1 MKGRTMSSRPRL
13 VVEVFEHVNYQG
25 RKITLIDSQTNTSLI
40 GVQDIISSIKIYKGP
55 SFNAS
60 PNYKAIFH
68 EHFNFQGRRLVLAP
82 GFYPN
87 IHEIPYNF
95 GDAISSISF
104 SPAAHPTPPEYG
116 SVPIIIEVF
125 RDIDFSGQRSVI
137 LRDVGS
143 MFEIGMN
150 DVISSIRIQRG
161 PNFPF
166 SGCQVIFYEH
176 VNFEGRR
183 INIDLGSR
191 EFQRSIRNLRS
202 LAHSQ
207 SFSDIISSIKIVPLG
222 VFRVLIV
229 IGDNLSGEPAV
240 LESLTVLEGL
250 EFQYTTVKINDNP
263 DNRGDPN
270 NAIKLSSLVL
280 SNYDIIWFT
289 WNAPGHDGEYFV
301 EDADDAIKEFVRKG
315 GIVWASAMDNN
326 IVPADGVHNPEP
338 VWRGDWLPVDRHPI
352 TITNSDDSNV
362 NITEDG
368 QRTGMFTWPHK
379 VDVDNLVTD
388 DHWVTSDP
396 SYRKLAV
403 REDNNDA
410 VSILLPWGEGY
421 YVGFAIDTR
430 DAHRTAVA
438 RPLMENILC
447 YLANLAWQTSPRQ
460 PLKGRHSRTNINNE
474 IIFQ

>member
-1 MKGRTMSSRPRL
+1 MASRPRL

-25 RKITLIDSQTNTSLI
+25 RKITLIESIPNTIEI
-40 GVQDIISSIKIYKGP
+40 GAQDVISSVKIYKGP
-55 SFNAS
+55 SFSAS

-68 EHFNFQGRRLVLAP
+68 EHVSYQGRRLVLAP

-95 GDAISSISF
+95 GDAISSIGF

-125 RDIDFSGQRSVI
+125 RDNDFSGQRSVI
-137 LRDVGS
+137 LRDVSS

-166 SGCQVIFYEH
+166 SGCHVILYEH

-183 INIDLGSR
+183 INLDLNSR
-191 EFQRSIRNLRS
+191 QYQQAIRNLRA
-202 LAHSQ
+202 LPHSQ

-229 IGDNLSGEPAV
+229 VGDNLTGEPAV
-240 LESLTVLEGL
+240 LESLTTLEGL
-250 EFQYTTVKINDNP
+250 VFQYTTVKINDNP
-263 DNRGDPN
+263 DNRGDPK
-270 NAIKLSSLVL
+270 NAIKLSSINL
-280 SNYDIIWFT
+280 SNFDVIWFT

-301 EDADDAIKEFVRKG
+301 EDADDAIKDFVRKG

-326 IVPADGVHNPEP
+326 IVPPDGVHNPEP
-338 VWRGDWLPVDRHPI
+338 IWRGDWLPVDRHPI
-352 TITNSDDSNV
+352 TITNSEDSNV
-362 NITEDG
+362 TITEDG

-379 VDVDNLVTD
+379 INVDGLVTD
-388 DHWVTSDP
+388 DHWVTNDG

-403 REDNNDA
+403 REDNGDA
-410 VSILLPWGEGY
+410 VSIVLPWGEGY

-438 RPLMENILC
+438 RPLIENVLC

-460 PLKGRHSRTNINNE
+460 PLKGRLRTDQKNSE

>member
-1 MKGRTMSSRPRL
+1 MVSMPRL

-25 RKITLIDSQTNTSLI
+25 RKVTLIESTPNTGII

-55 SFNAS
+55 GFKAS

-68 EHFNFQGRRLVLAP
+68 EHTTFRGRELVLAP

-104 SPAAHPTPPEYG
+104 SPAAHPTPPVYG
-116 SVPIIIEVF
+116 SVPVIIEIF
-125 RDIDFSGQRSVI
+125 SDIDYGGQRSTI
-137 LRDVGS
+137 MRDVSS

-150 DVISSIRIQRG
+150 DTVSSVRIQRG
-161 PNFPF
+161 PSFPF
-166 SGCQVIFYEH
+166 RGCHVIFYEH

-183 INIDLGSR
+183 LNIDLNSR
-191 EFQRSIRNLRS
+191 EFQKAVRNLRS
-202 LAHSQ
+202 LPDSQ
-207 SFSDIISSIKIVPLG
+207 SFSDIISSIKIVPSG

-229 IGDNLSGEPAV
+229 VGDNMTGEPAV
-240 LESLTVLEGL
+240 LESLTSLEGL
-250 EFQYTTVKINDNP
+250 EFQYTTVHINDNP
-263 DNRGDPN
+263 DNRGDPQ
-270 NAIKLSSLVL
+270 NAVKLSNIIL
-280 SNYDIIWFT
+280 SDYDIIWFT

-301 EDADDAIKEFVRKG
+301 EDADDDIKDFVQKG

-326 IVPADGVHNPEP
+326 IVPPDGVHNTEA

-352 TITNSDDSNV
+352 TITNSDDANV
-362 NITEDG
+362 NMTEDG
-368 QRTGMFTWPHK
+368 QKTGMFTWPHK
-379 VDVDNLVTD
+379 INVDNLVTG
-388 DHWVTSDP
+388 DHWVTDDG

-403 REDNNDA
+403 REDNGDA
-410 VSILLPWGEGY
+410 VSILLQWGEGY

-438 RPLMENILC
+438 RPLIENTLC

-460 PLKGRHSRTNINNE
+460 PLRGRYRSNRSSE
-474 IIFQ
+474 LIFQK

>member
-1 MKGRTMSSRPRL
+1 MSSRPRL
-13 VVEVFEHVNYQG
+13 VVEVFEHVNYHG
-25 RKITLIDSQTNTSLI
+25 RKITLIDSVPNTIEI
-40 GVQDIISSIKIYKGP
+40 GAQDVISSIKIYKGP

-68 EHFNFQGRRLVLAP
+68 EHVSFAGRRLVLAP

-95 GDAISSISF
+95 GDAISSVSF

-116 SVPIIIEVF
+116 AVPIIIEVF
-125 RDIDFSGQRSVI
+125 RDIDFNGNRSVV
-137 LRDVGS
+137 LRDVSS
-143 MFEIGMN
+143 MFEVGMN

-166 SGCQVIFYEH
+166 NGCHIILYEH

-183 INIDLGSR
+183 FDIILDSR
-191 EFQRSIRNLRS
+191 QFQHNIRNLRA
-202 LAHSQ
+202 LPNSQ

-222 VFRVLIV
+222 IFRVLV
-229 IGDNLSGEPAV
+229 VVSDNLTGEPAV
-240 LESLTVLEGL
+240 LESLEHLEGL
-250 EFQYTTVKINDNP
+250 RFQFTTIKINDNP
-263 DNRGDPN
+263 DNRGDPK
-270 NAIKLSSLVL
+270 NAIKLSSIVL

-289 WNAPGHDGEYFV
+289 WNGPGHDGEYFV
-301 EDADDAIKEFVRKG
+301 EDADENIKDFVRQG

-326 IVPADGVHNPEP
+326 ILPADGVHHSEP
-338 VWRGDWLPVDRHPI
+338 VWRGDWMPIHRHPI
-352 TITNSDDSNV
+352 TVTNSDDSNV
-362 NITEDG
+362 SITDDG
-368 QRTGMFTWPHK
+368 NRTGMFTWPHK
-379 VDVDNLVTD
+379 IDVDNLVTD
-388 DHWVTSDP
+388 DHWVTDDP

-403 REDNNDA
+403 REDNGDA
-410 VSILLPWGEGY
+410 VSIVLPWGEGY

-438 RPLMENILC
+438 KPLIENSLC

-460 PLKGRHSRTNINNE
+460 PLRGRYRTNE
-474 IIFQ
+474 STELMFQS

>member
-1 MKGRTMSSRPRL
+1 MSSRPRL